1 MKQEQLLEAIGGVDE
16 GMLMETEQPARTVRF
31 GIGKALLIAAVIA
44 ALAVSAGAVKGIFS
58 LPIRDSQITTNE
70 TAAPFI
76 MDSEGNIVPI
86 PVKGLQIT
94 MDVDISENAPEYLE
108 EYYLMDAPEGWQG
121 SGMGTQ
127 AGRYWLSSW
136 EQFFWQ
142 DSYSG
147 RVELRQS
154 TVHNYR
160 SNEKTV
166 DTLHWLLETDG
177 VTAQTVQMAG
187 MEVLKVS
194 IPAIPWRNNSTA
206 HAYCPQ
212 GETRLYWSDGR
223 YIMRMIYPAGFT
235 DAQGE
240 AMLKTLHTEKVI
252 LNVPENYGKVDV
264 QLLQELKPLFDLKP
278 GTNTVDNAQMEQGR
292 IALYKDKLY
301 IGDTDKIIVYDL
313 KTGKQHSY
321 TLADKFADPKYL
333 FVTDH
338 YVGYLSHQDRLELL
352 KLDGTAPETQVYEGI
367 FSPQLYADGMTLYAL
382 GDGLR
387 TIDLSTGEI
396 TKLAQKVTAY
406 DLEGDTIYAIEN
418 NGWYFLKGK
427 KGSTEFEKIELD
439 FYPIRIL
446 AEGEDLYF
454 SASEENGKYPVI
466 RYRDGEITR
475 LPMNAWMFQIMD
487 GKLIYLDQ
495 QDKKYPVKSYDLETG
510 ETVTLMENVF
520 EFSILQERYICC
532 TIYNDGYA
540 VLDQQTG
547 EILRIR
553 N

>member
-1 MKQEQLLEAIGGVDE
+1 MKQEQLLEAIGGVEE
-16 GMLMETEQPARTVRF
+16 GMLMEMEQPTHRTHMGVGRV
-31 GIGKALLIAAVIA
+31 LLIAAIIA
-44 ALAVSAGAVKGIFS
+44 LLVVTVGAAKGIFS
-58 LPIRDSQITTNE
+58 LPIHDSQIATNE

-76 MDSEGNIVPI
+76 LDSEGNIIPI

-94 MDVDISENAPEYLE
+94 MDVDIAENAPDYLE
-108 EYYLMDAPEGWQG
+108 EYYLMDAPEGWQS

-136 EQFFWQ
+136 DQLFWQ

-177 VTAQTVQMAG
+177 VTAQTTKMAD
-187 MEVLKVS
+187 MEVLKVN
-194 IPAIPWRNNSTA
+194 IPEIPWRNNSTA

-212 GETRLYWSDGR
+212 GETRLYWSDGC

-235 DAQGE
+235 DAQAE

-264 QLLQELKPLFDLKP
+264 QLLQELKPLFDIQP
-278 GTNTVDNAQMEQGR
+278 GSNTVDNAQMEQGR
-292 IALYKDKLY
+292 IAFHKNKLY
-301 IGDTDKIIVYDL
+301 IGDAGQIIVYDL
-313 KTGKQHSY
+313 QTGKQHSY
-321 TLADKFADPKYL
+321 TLADKFAAPKYL

-338 YVGYLSHQDRLELL
+338 YVGYMTDYDRLELL

-367 FSPQLYADGMTLYAL
+367 YSPMLYADGMTLYAL

-387 TIDLSTGEI
+387 TIDLSTGQI
-396 TKLAQKVTAY
+396 TKLAQDVTAF
-406 DLEGDTIYAIEN
+406 DLEGDTIYAIEQQ
-418 NGWYFLKGK
+418 GWHFLKGK
-427 KGSTEFEKIELD
+427 KGSREFEKIELD

-454 SASEENGKYPVI
+454 SASAENGKYPVI

-475 LPMNAWMFQIMD
+475 LPMNAWMFQILD

-495 QDKKYPVKSYDLETG
+495 KDKKYPVKSYDLETG
-510 ETVTLMENVF
+510 ETVTLLENVF
-520 EFSILQERYICC
+520 EFSILQDRYICC
-532 TIYNDGYA
+532 TIYNDGYT

-547 EILRIR
+547 EVLRITE
-553 N
+553 

>member
-16 GMLMETEQPARTVRF
+16 GMLMETEQPARAARF

-44 ALAVSAGAVKGIFS
+44 ALAVTAGAVKDIFS
-58 LPIRDSQITTNE
+58 LPIHDSGISTDE

-76 MDSEGNIVPI
+76 LDSEGNIVPI
-86 PVKGLQIT
+86 RVKGLQIT

-108 EYYLMDAPEGWQG
+108 EYYLMDTPEGWQG

-127 AGRYWLSSW
+127 SGRYWLSTW
-136 EQFFWQ
+136 EQFFWE

-166 DTLHWLLETDG
+166 DTLHGLLETDG
-177 VTAQTVQMAG
+177 VTAQPTQMAG
-187 MEVLKVS
+187 MEVLKVC

-212 GETRLYWSDGR
+212 GESRLYWSDGR
-223 YIMRMIYPAGFT
+223 YIMRMIYPADFT
-235 DAQGE
+235 DVQAE
-240 AMLKTLHTEKVI
+240 AMLKTLHTEKAI

-264 QLLQELKPLFDLKP
+264 QLLQELKPLFDIQP
-278 GTNTVDNAQMEQGR
+278 GSNTVDNAQMEQGR
-292 IALYKDKLY
+292 IAFYKNKLY
-301 IGDTDKIIVYDL
+301 IGDAGQIIVYDL
-313 KTGKQHSY
+313 QTGKQHSY

-338 YVGYLSHQDRLELL
+338 YVGYLTDYDRLELL
-352 KLDGTAPETQVYEGI
+352 KLDGTAPETLVYEGI
-367 FSPQLYADGMTLYAL
+367 YSTHLYADGMTLYAL
-382 GDGLR
+382 GNGLQA
-387 TIDLSTGEI
+387 IDLSTGEI
-396 TKLAQKVTAY
+396 TQLAPGVTAY
-406 DLEGDTIYAIEN
+406 DLEGDTIYAIQQD
-418 NGWYFLKGK
+418 GTYFLKGK
-427 KGSTEFEKIELD
+427 KGSSEFEKIGLD

-454 SASEENGKYPVI
+454 SASAENGKYPVI

-475 LPMNAWMFQIMD
+475 LPVNAWMFQILD

-532 TIYNDGYA
+532 TVYNDGYA

-547 EILRIR
+547 EVLRIKD
-553 N
+553 